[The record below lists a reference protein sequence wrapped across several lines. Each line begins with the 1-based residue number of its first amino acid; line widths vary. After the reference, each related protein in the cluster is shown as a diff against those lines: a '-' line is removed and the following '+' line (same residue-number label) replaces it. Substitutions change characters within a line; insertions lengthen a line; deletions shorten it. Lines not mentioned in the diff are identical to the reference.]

1 MMNEKNFTKKAL
13 MIVVI
18 LLLVSATQEAK
29 AQFGFAIGP
38 KGGIAITNFRSDD
51 AGNIEAQTN
60 WFGGVFTNFQLG
72 PVVALQ
78 PELLLTKRGADVTSS
93 NTRSEISINYFEV
106 PVLLKLRLPLANEV
120 IFPHLLFG
128 PNFAFRTDMDFSAT
142 DTQTGAILEADT
154 DAIRKTDLQAL
165 LGAGVDIQ
173 TRGTGVFF
181 TIDGRYGWGLRD
193 LNDNDNVIHLRNA
206 GWMFSLG
213 IGFRVGDSSD
223 RFD

>member
-1 MMNEKNFTKKAL
+1 MRYEKSFIRITLATFAIAL
-13 MIVVI
+13 
-18 LLLVSATQEAK
+18 LTSATHVAH
-29 AQFGFAIGP
+29 AQFGFSIGP
-38 KGGIAITNFRSDD
+38 KGGLAVTNFRSDD
-51 AGNIEAQTN
+51 AGNIEAATH

-78 PELLLTKRGADVTSS
+78 PELLLTKRGGDVNSS
-93 NTRSEISINYFEV
+93 NTRTEISLNYFEV
-106 PVLLKLRLPLANEV
+106 PVLVKIRVPLAGEV
-120 IFPHLLFG
+120 IFPHILFG

-142 DTQTGAILEADT
+142 DTQSGAILEADT
-154 DAIRKTDLQAL
+154 DDIRKTDLQAL
-165 LGAGVDIQ
+165 VGAGVDIQ

-193 LNDNDNVIHLRNA
+193 LNDNDDVIHLRNA